1 MVILHS
7 IPISLSSLIISA
19 HFYRNG
25 FVIVS
30 IVCLLPPLLLLL
42 KRKWVPKLMTFLL
55 VLFALEWVRTMLS
68 YIDEYKL
75 QERSYNKL
83 VVILLLVIFF
93 TLLSSIVFKTKAMRK
108 RYTKDDEYLEFSR

>member
-1 MVILHS
+1 MIYS
-7 IPISLSSLIISA
+7 IPIFLSSLIISA

-30 IVCLLPPLLLLL
+30 VLCLLSPLLLLL
-42 KRKWVPKLMTFLL
+42 RRRWIPKLIIFLL

-75 QERSYNKL
+75 QERSYDKL

-93 TLLSSIVFKTKAMRK
+93 TLLSSIVFKTKAMKK
-108 RYTKDDEYLEFSR
+108 RYTKDEEYLRFSR